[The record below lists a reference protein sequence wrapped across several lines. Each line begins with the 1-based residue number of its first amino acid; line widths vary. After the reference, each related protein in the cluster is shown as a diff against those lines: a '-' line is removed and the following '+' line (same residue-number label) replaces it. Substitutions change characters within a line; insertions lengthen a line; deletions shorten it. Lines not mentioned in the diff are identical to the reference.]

1 MDRIM
6 QISKRLVRFV
16 GFSFVFAVIA
26 GVTGCQRKVVSEP
39 DYDRQLSPGQKAL
52 RKITDPG
59 KIPDI
64 TIACYNLDDLEEAVG
79 RSINYMSKPS
89 STEFFP
95 MSGITHAKV
104 MASLVELER
113 MLAGGMRGSELK
125 QTILRKF
132 DFYTSVGWD
141 GNGGVLFTGY
151 YTPIFDGSLKRTAK
165 YKYPLY
171 SQPDDLVKGPRGEI
185 LGRRLPSGKVVPYP
199 TRKEIENSNML
210 AGDEIAWLESPFE
223 AYIAHVQG
231 SAKIRLDSGE
241 MVTLGYAANNGHE
254 YRSVSRLMVQSGAIP
269 SHKLSLSAMIDYFK
283 VHPAK
288 IEEFT
293 NQNPR
298 YVFFQVSEG
307 PPRGSLNEPVTAMRS
322 IATDK
327 DIYPRASLTF
337 VSAELPRIV
346 GGRMF
351 TGLYT
356 GFFLDQDTGGAIRAP
371 GRCDVYMGIGEQ
383 AGRLAGQT
391 YREGRLYYIFLK
403 DRYLTGSATGI
414 VKN

>member
-1 MDRIM
+1 M
-6 QISKRLVRFV
+6 QISKRLV
-16 GFSFVFAVIA
+16 SFGGLALIVSVIA

-39 DYDRQLSPGQKAL
+39 DYDRQLRPGEKAL
-52 RKITDPG
+52 RKITDPS

-64 TIACYNLDDLEEAVG
+64 TIACYNLDDLQEAVG

-104 MASLVELER
+104 MASLVELDR
-113 MLAGGMRGSELK
+113 MLASGMRGTELK
-125 QTILRKF
+125 LAILRKF

-141 GNGGVLFTGY
+141 GSGDVLFTGY
-151 YTPIFDGSLKRTAK
+151 YTPIFDGSLKRTEK

-171 SQPDDLVKGPRGEI
+171 SQPKDLVKGPKGQI
-185 LGRRLPSGKVVPYP
+185 LGRRLPGGNIVPYP
-199 TRKEIENSNML
+199 TRKEISNSNML
-210 AGDEIAWLESPFE
+210 AGKEIAWLESPFE
-223 AYIAHVQG
+223 SYIAHVQG
-231 SAKIRLDSGE
+231 SAKVRLDNGE
-241 MVTLGYAANNGHE
+241 MVTLGYSANNGHE

-283 VHPAK
+283 AHPQK
-288 IEEFT
+288 VEEFT

-298 YVFFQVSEG
+298 FVFFQRSSG
-307 PPRGSLNEPVTAMRS
+307 PPRGSLNEPVTTMRT

-327 DIYPRASLTF
+327 DIYPRASVTF
-337 VSAELPRIV
+337 VSAELPRMV
-346 GGRMF
+346 GPRMF
-351 TGLYT
+351 TGMYT

-371 GRCDVYMGIGEQ
+371 GRCDVYMGVGEQ

-391 YREGRLYYIFLK
+391 YRQGRLYYLFLK

-414 VKN
+414 VKKD